1 LFYRLYTKLP
11 QSVNN
16 VVYDIWYMVSIFENM
31 LGDDS
36 SRVVDLFEMN
46 MTRDDIDIFYR
57 NVSVVYGNIVFGTLV
72 SA

>member
-1 LFYRLYTKLP
+1 LP

>member
-1 LFYRLYTKLP
+1 
-11 QSVNN
+11 
-16 VVYDIWYMVSIFENM
+16 MVSIFENM